1 MAATTTRAA
10 ARERLQKHF
19 MDWMNQAIPEDEAIP
34 MRGETFQDFENQAG
48 ELKSAIVPTVL
59 EELAALNKAARA
71 EKPGRCPHCGS
82 EKTRFIRESGSTE
95 MRAPD
100 GILVLTMQRA
110 RCRSCDRSFSPS
122 EP

>member
-1 MAATTTRAA
+1 MSATTTRAA
-10 ARERLQKHF
+10 ARQRLQSHF
-19 MDWMNQAIPEDEAIP
+19 TDWMNKAIPEDETIP

-48 ELKSAIVPTVL
+48 ELKDAIVPTVL
-59 EELAALNKAARA
+59 EELAALNKAAHA

-82 EKTRFIRESGSTE
+82 ESTRFIQEPGSIE

-100 GILVLTMQRA
+100 GVVVLTTQRA

-122 EP
+122 ES